1 MLSTSDMP
9 VESLRYDYF
18 GLEKYVLGLAAFVR
32 NCDTPTTIAVQG
44 DWGSGKTSIL
54 NMVREELGDEVLP
67 IWFNTWQFSKF
78 SMDDR
83 LTLSLLSNL
92 NMALE
97 NAAPEQG
104 DQANELKNLL
114 AALKKPATRL
124 ISYAA
129 EILGSSNLA
138 SDIAAYGENDS
149 AQDQDVVE
157 ALSSLK
163 EVFQR
168 KVNRIYEKTRKRI
181 VVFID
186 DLDRL
191 EPARAVELMEVLKL
205 FLDCEHCVY
214 VLAIDY
220 GVVSRGICE
229 KYGEEFGLKQGKKF
243 FDKIIQVPFYIPVEK
258 YNIDQYLKQSMQSMN
273 IQLEEKDLE
282 EYKLLIQNSV
292 GTNPRSMKRLFNAY
306 LLLSMIYEGEEL
318 ARDGIQQKLLFCSL
332 CLQMSMEPLYRH
344 LVENLEDLGSFPFED
359 FLNAEETE
367 HTDILRNEFSEVPF
381 ETQDFG
387 MEQAFQFLR
396 QMCRVITD
404 SKNKVIE
411 ANVEKMMKVL
421 NISSSTNSDRIRKK
435 TAAPVLTDNLTV
447 EKTIGTTDVKYKILM
462 VGASFHVGFGEQITI
477 VAAGK
482 VYDCKMHSKT
492 KGRIDGLTEFYKD
505 TGLEKGDVCVLNYD
519 VVQKRVLCTVQR
531 KEARV

>member
-1 MLSTSDMP
+1 MLTTSDMP
-9 VESLRYDYF
+9 VESIQYDYF
-18 GLEKYVLGLAAFVR
+18 GLKKYVLGMSAFVR

-44 DWGSGKTSIL
+44 DWGSGKTSML
-54 NMVREELGDEVLP
+54 NMVREELGDQVLS

-78 SMDDR
+78 SMDDK
-83 LTLSLLSNL
+83 LTLSLLGNL

-97 NAAPEQG
+97 RAAPEHDRQENRVK
-104 DQANELKNLL
+104 DVL
-114 AALKKPATRL
+114 AVLKKSSIRA
-124 ISYAA
+124 ISYAIDFA
-129 EILGSSNLA
+129 GAQNLA
-138 SDIAAYGENDS
+138 TDIAEHGEAKS
-149 AQDQDVVE
+149 APEPDAVE
-157 ALSSLK
+157 ALSCLK
-163 EVFQR
+163 EVFQSR
-168 KVNRIYEKTRKRI
+168 IDRIYEQTGKRI

-243 FDKIIQVPFYIPVEK
+243 FDKIIQVPFFIPVEK

-273 IQLEEKDLE
+273 IQLGEESLE

-306 LLLSMIYEGEEL
+306 LLLSMIYEGEGLEGDEL
-318 ARDGIQQKLLFCSL
+318 QQKLLFCSL

-344 LVENLEDLGSFPFED
+344 LVENLEDLRSFPFED

-367 HTDILRNEFSEVPF
+367 HVDILANVFSEVPL
-381 ETQDFG
+381 ESQDFG
-387 MEQAFQFLR
+387 AEQAFQFLQ
-396 QMCRVITD
+396 QMCRMIAD
-404 SKNKVIE
+404 PKNKVIE
-411 ANVEKMMKVL
+411 ANVDKMIKVF

-435 TAAPVLTDNLTV
+435 AAAPILTDNQTI
-447 EKTIGTTDVKYKILM
+447 EKIIGTTDVKYKILT
-462 VGASFHVGFGEQITI
+462 VGANFHVGFGEPVTI

-482 VYDCKMHSKT
+482 EYACRMHSKT

-505 TGLEKGDVCVLNYD
+505 TALEKGDVCVLNYD
-519 VVQKRVLCTVQR
+519 MAQKRIFCTVQ
-531 KEARV
+531 KKGVQV